1 MTSTRISVRCAAD
14 PALAG
19 PRFSSDLLARLV
31 AEPRSPVRVA
41 VPMMKIRI
49 ARMRVDHRLMPVPMR
64 MRLRDP
70 PKMLVLV
77 MLIMGMAAFVRLFES
92 GRKITPSTKS
102 TCDHCAS
109 RISRNRAP
117 VRIKGRIVAAA
128 ANGSSLVR
136 RLSGFGACFAPAFDP
151 PTHMAGRWSPPPSM
165 PRRAA
170 LD

>member
-77 MLIMGMAAFVRLFES
+77 MLIMGMAAFVRLSSREGKSHRALNRHATIALRGFHAIERRS
-92 GRKITPSTKS
+92 G
-102 TCDHCAS
+102 S
-109 RISRNRAP
+109 RD
-117 VRIKGRIVAAA
+117 
-128 ANGSSLVR
+128 GSSPR
-136 RLSGFGACFAPAFDP
+136 RQTDLASSGACRALAR
-151 PTHMAGRWSPPPSM
+151 AL
-165 PRRAA
+165 PRLLIRRRIWQADGLPLLQCRAEPR
-170 LD
+170 